1 MKTSN
6 PYSRRRILVNSCA
19 LAALAALDGVAAA
32 ADKLR
37 RTPTQALGPF
47 YPREKPLD
55 ADADLTLV
63 KGRNGRAMGQ
73 VVHVM
78 GRVTNTA
85 GEPVKGARIEIW
97 QANTHGRYAHPG
109 DDNPAPLDPNFQGY
123 ASLVTDGEGRYR
135 FKTIKPAPYPAG
147 RNMRPAH
154 IHFDV
159 VGKSNRV
166 ITQMYFPGDQFFEKD
181 SVVAI
186 AEENARLLIADMR
199 PLTPDLEPD
208 SLLANWNIVLEN
220 G

>member
-1 MKTSN
+1 
-6 PYSRRRILVNSCA
+6 
-19 LAALAALDGVAAA
+19 
-32 ADKLR
+32 
-37 RTPTQALGPF
+37 
-47 YPREKPLD
+47 
-55 ADADLTLV
+55 
-63 KGRNGRAMGQ
+63 MGQ

-123 ASLVTDGEGRYR
+123 ASLITDGKAAIASRPSSRRLTRLAGTRGR
-135 FKTIKPAPYPAG
+135 P
-147 RNMRPAH
+147 H

-166 ITQMYFPGDQFFEKD
+166 ITQMYFPGDQFLEKD

-199 PLTPDLEPD
+199 PPTPDLEPD